1 MSTFI
6 VGVDTYLDIDE
17 ANNLVSNEFT
27 STSDE
32 ALFWESINSDKDKEI
47 IIKQSTALIDKLMF
61 IGIKDSKHGNLSWPR
76 KIDNITFQVPNDLK
90 IAVVLQGIRM
100 NTEDKS
106 ESNILRKQGV
116 KKYTTAEASIEYA
129 EDSSIKTVLENG
141 IYKEVFDRY
150 VSRWVY

>member
-1 MSTFI
+1 
-6 VGVDTYLDIDE
+6 
-17 ANNLVSNEFT
+17 
-27 STSDE
+27 
-32 ALFWESINSDKDKEI
+32 
-47 IIKQSTALIDKLMF
+47 MF
-61 IGIKDSKHGNLSWPR
+61 IGIKDGKHGNLSWPR

-150 VSRWVY
+150 VSRWVYQVSGVMIMSTIEERVVRLETKQGELEKRVNDVKELVSSVQKMVVQMEYIQKDIKDIKA